1 VPPLDESKVGT
12 EASMR
17 EQLQMHRANA
27 ICASCHSKMDPLG
40 FGLENYDAIGR
51 WREKDGNFSIDST
64 GVLPNGKA
72 FGTPAEMRSVLSSQ
86 LPEFSRALIERM
98 LTYALGRG
106 VKDADA
112 RTIDGIQQAVAAQQ
126 YKFQPVIYEIVRS
139 LPFQQRRGEG
149 PEAKRP

>member
-1 VPPLDESKVGT
+1 
-12 EASMR
+12 
-17 EQLQMHRANA
+17 
-27 ICASCHSKMDPLG
+27 MDPLG

-51 WREKDGNFSIDST
+51 WRDKDGNFPIDST
-64 GVLPNGKA
+64 GVLPNGKT

-106 VKDADA
+106 VKDSDA
-112 RTIDGIQQAVAAQQ
+112 RAVDGIQQAVTAQE
-126 YKFQPVIYEIVRS
+126 YRFQPVIYEIVRS

-149 PEAKRP
+149 NDGQGVGGSRP